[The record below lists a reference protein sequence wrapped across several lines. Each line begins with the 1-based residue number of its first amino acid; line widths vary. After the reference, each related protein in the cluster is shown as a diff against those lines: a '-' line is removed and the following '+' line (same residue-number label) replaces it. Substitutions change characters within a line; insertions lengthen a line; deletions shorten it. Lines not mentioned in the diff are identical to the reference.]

1 LLLTINY
8 NQPDFFIGELD
19 NLISLESE
27 KRDEQIRQPEDYV
40 IDMTRLMEKIELYND
55 KVDNIEFIT
64 DSRMR
69 FKNKDEVIKLE
80 ELEKFMDKSSE
91 VL

>member
-1 LLLTINY
+1 MLLTINY